1 MGTFI
6 SLYPISS
13 MTYYIKNNKEFNMN
27 TIQRIRKYNKLALI
41 IDRTEEEQKELE
53 RLEALIPNHSNCMIM
68 LLRDYQD
75 QIERDVEHDRA
86 LIERGSSIEFI
97 LQELTATLK
106 VNLKTLK
113 EIEREYNKTS

>member
-6 SLYPISS
+6 PLYLISS
-13 MTYYIKNNKEFNMN
+13 MTYYIKNNKEFNMT
-27 TIQRIRKYNKLALI
+27 TIERIRKYNKLALI
-41 IDRTEEEQKELE
+41 IDRTEEEQREMD
-53 RLEALIPNHSNCMIM
+53 RLEALIPNPSNCMIT

-75 QIERDVEHDRA
+75 QIERDVAHDRA
-86 LIERGSSIEFI
+86 LIENGSSIEMI
-97 LQELTATLK
+97 LQELMATLE